1 MNEYLEYL
9 KNPFIA
15 GIVSGLGIVI
25 FAYIDKHMNDR
36 DFENNYYFKL
46 FLFVFSVVTGLVYF
60 ASSGA
65 NMGKKMGGAIDS
77 TIVKVIKETPS
88 ISKAGLD
95 VFTDVPDF

>member
-1 MNEYLEYL
+1 MNQYLEYL

-46 FLFVFSVVTGLVYF
+46 FIFVFSVVTGLVYF
-60 ASSGA
+60 ASTNVS
-65 NMGKKMGGAIDS
+65 KKIGGAMDS
-77 TIVKVIKETPS
+77 TIIKVIKEAPS
-88 ISKAGLD
+88 MTKAGLD